1 MNTELEK
8 RLKSFMRELI
18 FEKKFDQSSLVKEG
32 FQELVNLRINL
43 KEMTLRAEKAE
54 AELKKLKSKEI
65 ECQAPWPS
73 APKWANFAAMN
84 YYREYYWFENKP
96 ESSAGEW
103 HAVGRHESFLATSH
117 LNWLESSES
126 RPEEQGS

>member
-32 FQELVNLRINL
+32 FQELVSLRINL

-54 AELKKLKSKEI
+54 AKLTEI
-65 ECQAPWPS
+65 R
-73 APKWANFAAMN
+73 K
-84 YYREYYWFENKP
+84 
-96 ESSAGEW
+96 
-103 HAVGRHESFLATSH
+103 VL
-117 LNWLESSES
+117 
-126 RPEEQGS
+126 GS